1 MEEKGDGK
9 AWRDTIAAG
18 HLNRETPSD
27 PTGHLFSKFLQSLF
41 SSYLSCLL
49 NDENMYL
56 GLGISFAFVVNNSM
70 SSRLLPRNRNKY
82 INPMNSQIPK

>member
-27 PTGHLFSKFLQSLF
+27 PTGHLFSEFLQSLF

-49 NDENMYL
+49 NDENLYL
-56 GLGISFAFVVNNSM
+56 GF
-70 SSRLLPRNRNKY
+70 LLH
-82 INPMNSQIPK
+82 SW

>member
-27 PTGHLFSKFLQSLF
+27 PTGHLFSEFLQSLF
-41 SSYLSCLL
+41 SSNLSCLL
-49 NDENMYL
+49 NDEMCTRDFFCIRGKQLNV
-56 GLGISFAFVVNNSM
+56 ISPVG
-70 SSRLLPRNRNKY
+70 KE
-82 INPMNSQIPK
+82 

>member
-27 PTGHLFSKFLQSLF
+27 PTGHLFSEFPFLPSL
-41 SSYLSCLL
+41 LVVA
-49 NDENMYL
+49 
-56 GLGISFAFVVNNSM
+56 ISHRRS
-70 SSRLLPRNRNKY
+70 L
-82 INPMNSQIPK
+82 

>member
-27 PTGHLFSKFLQSLF
+27 PTGHLFSEFLQSLF

-49 NDENMYL
+49 NDENVYFL
-56 GLGISFAFVVNNSM
+56 HLACCQGIETNT
-70 SSRLLPRNRNKY
+70 L
-82 INPMNSQIPK
+82 IQ